1 MAAPARS
8 RKAAEPLERGEH
20 RSLRSAALEQIR
32 RELLTGALPP
42 GQPISIR
49 ELYLRFGGGQSA
61 IREALCQLV
70 SDGMVIAEDQRGFR
84 ASPLS
89 ARDLVDVTRSRVEIE
104 VIALR
109 DAIANGDTEW
119 EARVVSEFHR
129 LSRLPKVEAGDKR
142 FISPEYKEQHRR
154 FHSEL
159 ISACTSDW
167 MKRFHAT
174 LFDHSERYRELVVVA
189 YAAAPPPRDVLAE
202 HRELMD
208 AVLERDVER
217 AVNLATAHIETTAA
231 NLLKVNQ
238 LQ

>member
-1 MAAPARS
+1 MDARARS
-8 RKAAEPLERGEH
+8 RKAAEPLDRGEH
-20 RSLRSAALEQIR
+20 RSLRSAALDLIR
-32 RELLTGALPP
+32 RELVTGNLPP
-42 GQPISIR
+42 GEPISIR

-89 ARDLVDVTRSRVEIE
+89 ARDLLDVTRSRVEIE

-129 LSRLPKVEAGDKR
+129 LSRLPKVEAGDAR
-142 FISPEYKEQHRR
+142 FIAPDYKEQHRR
-154 FHSEL
+154 FHTEL

-174 LFDHSERYRELVVVA
+174 LFDHSERYRELVVAA
-189 YAAAPPPRDVLAE
+189 YADAPPPRDVLAE

-208 AVLERDVER
+208 AALERNADL
-217 AVNLATAHIETTAA
+217 AVKLATAHIEATTA
-231 NLLKVNQ
+231 NLLKTNK

>member
-1 MAAPARS
+1 MATPARS
-8 RKAAEPLERGEH
+8 PKAAEQLDRGEH
-20 RSLRSAALEQIR
+20 RSLRSAVLELIR
-32 RELLTGALPP
+32 RELLTGRLPP

-89 ARDLVDVTRSRVEIE
+89 ARDLADVTRSRVEIE
-104 VIALR
+104 AIALR

-119 EARVVSEFHR
+119 EARIVSEFHR
-129 LSRLPKVEAGDKR
+129 LSRLPKVEAGDAR
-142 FISPEYKEQHRR
+142 FIATEYKEQHRR
-154 FHSEL
+154 FHTEL

-189 YAAAPPPRDVLAE
+189 YAAGPPARDVLGE
-202 HRELMD
+202 HRDLME
-208 AVLERDVER
+208 AVLDRDVDR
-217 AVNLATAHIETTAA
+217 AVELASVHIEATAA
-231 NLLKVNQ
+231 NLLKVNH